1 MFRTPIANVLF
12 IYTYTHHMHNSS
24 VFFTIMET
32 CWHLW
37 KQCVRIARALSSGVQ
52 PGREGWC
59 GWRVCVCVCV
69 CVKDRGD
76 TALHI
81 AARQHSTD
89 MAKLLAEH
97 NADVDKQNVRYYC
110 FY

>member
-1 MFRTPIANVLF
+1 VVCSRVGKGDAVG
-12 IYTYTHHMHNSS
+12 
-24 VFFTIMET
+24 VRA
-32 CWHLW
+32 
-37 KQCVRIARALSSGVQ
+37 CVVAVVVWLS
-52 PGREGWC
+52 
-59 GWRVCVCVCV
+59 VCVCV

>member
-1 MFRTPIANVLF
+1 MCAHR
-12 IYTYTHHMHNSS
+12 SS
-24 VFFTIMET
+24 S
-32 CWHLW
+32 
-37 KQCVRIARALSSGVQ
+37 KQWCAAGSGRVMRLACACVRV
-52 PGREGWC
+52 WC
-59 GWRVCVCVCV
+59 QWSCDCLCVCVCV

>member
-1 MFRTPIANVLF
+1 
-12 IYTYTHHMHNSS
+12 MHNSS
-24 VFFTIMET
+24 FFHYHGNLLTSMKT
-32 CWHLW
+32 MCAHRSTS
-37 KQCVRIARALSSGVQ
+37 KQWCAAGSARVMRLA
-52 PGREGWC
+52 C
-59 GWRVCVCVCV
+59 ARVCVCGGTGRVTVCVCV